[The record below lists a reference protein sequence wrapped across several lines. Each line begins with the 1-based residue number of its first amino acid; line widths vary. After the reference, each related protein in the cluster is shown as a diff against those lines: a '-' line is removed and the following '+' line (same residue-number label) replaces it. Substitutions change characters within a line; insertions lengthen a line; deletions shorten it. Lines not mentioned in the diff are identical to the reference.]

1 MQTQKCLPPS
11 LLPTISPL
19 VSLIPASTMY
29 HSGSQWQSPG
39 INQSR
44 TQVASWTGNFVLDG
58 CGCGECIQQQH
69 GLDPPS
75 PLSCQGGNEGA
86 SVNNV
91 LCWLYTT
98 TTATTSSWWMHSTTA
113 QQIWLPPCRFSC
125 QGRNEHALSIVDH
138 HHHHNM
144 FLKTNINTINKKPK
158 SVLSKLNSDEIL
170 QPALLFQLP
179 LQPDTTQITT
189 TMILLASCF
198 LPCIKKGKCSMNSS
212 WVLFLGGSSD
222 CCVLNG
228 CTTNQHLCHSP
239 AGSRVYYQECC
250 ATLLAPA
257 SGCVASSY
265 NSQNYYWH
273 LDPDTSDCNCFNY
286 IST

>member
-11 LLPTISPL
+11 LPPTISPS

-44 TQVASWTGNFVLDG
+44 TQVASGTGNFVLDG
-58 CGCGECIQQQH
+58 CGCGEYIQQQH
-69 GLDPPS
+69 GLGPPLAAFLS
-75 PLSCQGGNEGA
+75 RRQWGGIGQQRALLIVYHHHNNNILLVNAFNNSTDWAPSLPLFLSRTQWTCF
-86 SVNNV
+86 VN
-91 LCWLYTT
+91 CR
-98 TTATTSSWWMHSTTA
+98 
-113 QQIWLPPCRFSC
+113 PPPP
-125 QGRNEHALSIVDH
+125 
-138 HHHHNM
+138 HHHHNI

-170 QPALLFQLP
+170 RRALLFQPP

-222 CCVLNG
+222 CVLNG

-239 AGSRVYYQECC
+239 AGRVSTYYQECC

-257 SGCVASSY
+257 NGCVVSSY
-265 NSQNYYWH
+265 NSQNYYWWAS
-273 LDPDTSDCNCFNY
+273 LRWRE
-286 IST
+286 